1 MNWLYR
7 FMYGR
12 YGADQLTFA
21 LIILYL
27 ILSLTLTLI
36 PVPLIWLL
44 AYIPMVFCFYRML
57 SRNIAKRQA
66 ENWAFLRVWNP
77 VKNWFKSANQNFKA
91 HQEYKYFK
99 CPNCKQKLRAPEGGK
114 NPGHLPEMQAS
125 VYQKGIKSGPPK
137 LRGPLFCCSF
147 YGLCLSETVIF
158 KFILF
163 QIG

>member
-66 ENWAFLRVWNP
+66 ENWAFLRVWHP

-99 CPNCKQKLRAPEGGK
+99 CPNCKQKLRAPRGRGK
-114 NPGHLPEMQAS
+114 IQVTCQRCRHQF
-125 VYQKGIKSGPPK
+125 IKK
-137 LRGPLFCCSF
+137 
-147 YGLCLSETVIF
+147 V
-158 KFILF
+158 
-163 QIG
+163 

>member
-44 AYIPMVFCFYRML
+44 AYIPMVFCFLSDAVPKYR
-57 SRNIAKRQA
+57 
-66 ENWAFLRVWNP
+66 E
-77 VKNWFKSANQNFKA
+77 
-91 HQEYKYFK
+91 
-99 CPNCKQKLRAPEGGK
+99 APGGK
-114 NPGHLPEMQAS
+114 LGVFESVEPGEKLVQ
-125 VYQKGIKSGPPK
+125 IRKS
-137 LRGPLFCCSF
+137 
-147 YGLCLSETVIF
+147 
-158 KFILF
+158 KF
-163 QIG
+163 

>member
-77 VKNWFKSANQNFKA
+77 VKNWGDETLWNTTIMTV
-91 HQEYKYFK
+91 
-99 CPNCKQKLRAPEGGK
+99 K
-114 NPGHLPEMQAS
+114 NSM
-125 VYQKGIKSGPPK
+125 
-137 LRGPLFCCSF
+137 F
-147 YGLCLSETVIF
+147 YSMILCHKKKIY
-158 KFILF
+158 I
-163 QIG
+163 

>member
-44 AYIPMVFCFYRML
+44 AYGVLLLSDAVPKYR
-57 SRNIAKRQA
+57 
-66 ENWAFLRVWNP
+66 E
-77 VKNWFKSANQNFKA
+77 
-91 HQEYKYFK
+91 
-99 CPNCKQKLRAPEGGK
+99 APGGK
-114 NPGHLPEMQAS
+114 LGVFESVEPGEKLVQ
-125 VYQKGIKSGPPK
+125 IRKS
-137 LRGPLFCCSF
+137 
-147 YGLCLSETVIF
+147 
-158 KFILF
+158 KF
-163 QIG
+163 

>member
-77 VKNWFKSANQNFKA
+77 VKNWLNPQIKI
-91 HQEYKYFK
+91 
-99 CPNCKQKLRAPEGGK
+99 LRPTRNINISNAPI
-114 NPGHLPEMQAS
+114 AS
-125 VYQKGIKSGPPK
+125 RS
-137 LRGPLFCCSF
+137 
-147 YGLCLSETVIF
+147 
-158 KFILF
+158 
-163 QIG
+163 

>member
-44 AYIPMVFCFYRML
+44 AYIPMVFL
-57 SRNIAKRQA
+57 SLIHILLSCGGRSGEKALHHRDSPSEYYGTA
-66 ENWAFLRVWNP
+66 PYGTCLR
-77 VKNWFKSANQNFKA
+77 
-91 HQEYKYFK
+91 
-99 CPNCKQKLRAPEGGK
+99 
-114 NPGHLPEMQAS
+114 
-125 VYQKGIKSGPPK
+125 
-137 LRGPLFCCSF
+137 
-147 YGLCLSETVIF
+147 
-158 KFILF
+158 
-163 QIG
+163 

>member
-36 PVPLIWLL
+36 PVPLSGCWRISLWCLL
-44 AYIPMVFCFYRML
+44 FTGCCLGI
-57 SRNIAKRQA
+57 SRSSQA

-99 CPNCKQKLRAPEGGK
+99 CPNCKQKLRAPRGRGK
-114 NPGHLPEMQAS
+114 IQVTCQRCRHQF
-125 VYQKGIKSGPPK
+125 IKK
-137 LRGPLFCCSF
+137 
-147 YGLCLSETVIF
+147 V
-158 KFILF
+158 
-163 QIG
+163 

>member
-44 AYIPMVFCFYRML
+44 AYIPMVICFYRML

-66 ENWAFLRVWNP
+66 ENWAFLR
-77 VKNWFKSANQNFKA
+77 
-91 HQEYKYFK
+91 
-99 CPNCKQKLRAPEGGK
+99 KL
-114 NPGHLPEMQAS
+114 
-125 VYQKGIKSGPPK
+125 V
-137 LRGPLFCCSF
+137 
-147 YGLCLSETVIF
+147 
-158 KFILF
+158 
-163 QIG
+163 

>member
-44 AYIPMVFCFYRML
+44 AVYPYGVCFIGCCPEYSRSARRKTGVFESVEPGEKLVQIR
-57 SRNIAKRQA
+57 
-66 ENWAFLRVWNP
+66 
-77 VKNWFKSANQNFKA
+77 KS
-91 HQEYKYFK
+91 
-99 CPNCKQKLRAPEGGK
+99 
-114 NPGHLPEMQAS
+114 
-125 VYQKGIKSGPPK
+125 
-137 LRGPLFCCSF
+137 
-147 YGLCLSETVIF
+147 
-158 KFILF
+158 KF
-163 QIG
+163 

>member
-44 AYIPMVFCFYRML
+44 VYPYGVLLLPDAVSEYREAPGGELGVFESVEPGEKLVQIR
-57 SRNIAKRQA
+57 
-66 ENWAFLRVWNP
+66 
-77 VKNWFKSANQNFKA
+77 KS
-91 HQEYKYFK
+91 
-99 CPNCKQKLRAPEGGK
+99 
-114 NPGHLPEMQAS
+114 
-125 VYQKGIKSGPPK
+125 
-137 LRGPLFCCSF
+137 
-147 YGLCLSETVIF
+147 
-158 KFILF
+158 KF
-163 QIG
+163 

>member
-57 SRNIAKRQA
+57 SRN
-66 ENWAFLRVWNP
+66 
-77 VKNWFKSANQNFKA
+77 
-91 HQEYKYFK
+91 
-99 CPNCKQKLRAPEGGK
+99 
-114 NPGHLPEMQAS
+114 
-125 VYQKGIKSGPPK
+125 K